1 MSQLVPLQHRKSYM
15 PATVHFKNFVGLF
28 ILVLSAFLASCAL
41 VGEPI
46 EPTAV
51 PSVTPP
57 GDMLALTTANYT
69 HTLIENEP
77 IPGTQI
83 TYRSREGDNIFIDID
98 GQSAVRRVGDT
109 LTGTQ
114 LMVPGAHV
122 HYNLRLINATF
133 SNPYVF
139 GPVTITIFNPQPL
152 EITNLAEPPPA
163 TIVYEGIGIDY
174 RVPVGRTLPGSSVTF
189 LGVDDLGARLGGTA
203 QYPSLPEQNSF
214 VWTGRLSRHAV
225 IRYDLTAVRVLPDE
239 LHMRGEAKLYLYRDP
254 LN

>member
-1 MSQLVPLQHRKSYM
+1 M
-15 PATVHFKNFVGLF
+15 PATVNFKSVF
-28 ILVLSAFLASCAL
+28 SFLAFVLPFFIAGCVL
-41 VGEPI
+41 GEPI

-57 GDMLALTTANYT
+57 GDMLSLTTANYT
-69 HTLIENEP
+69 YTLVENQQ
-77 IPGTQI
+77 IPGTKI
-83 TYRSREGDNIFIDID
+83 TYRSRDGDNIFIDID
-98 GQSAVRRVGDT
+98 QQAAVRRIGDT

-122 HYNLRLINATF
+122 HYNLRLISAAF

-152 EITNLAEPPPA
+152 ELTNLTEPPPA
-163 TIVYEGIGIDY
+163 TIVYEGIGIDF
-174 RVPVGRTLPGSSVTF
+174 RVPPGRMLPGSSVTF

-214 VWTGRLSRHAV
+214 VWTGRLSNHAI
-225 IRYDLTAVRVLPDE
+225 IRYDLTAVSVLPDE
-239 LHMRGEAKLYLYRDP
+239 LQMRGEAKLYLYKNP